1 MDPVAVD
8 RYVQAL
14 YNVAQKTSQEQL
26 IEDDLV
32 SLKLEIR
39 RSGLKN
45 FLENPRYPFPI
56 KLRTI
61 EKIGEM
67 FASSFTASFLRILL
81 IRHRIGLL
89 EQISDR
95 YIQLHREAKGI
106 AVCDLLFATQPSKE
120 FLELI
125 EKELKRIT
133 NMDAE
138 LQIRVDPAILG
149 GVRLKFKHYVLD
161 GTYRKRLES
170 MKDRLLEGQYT

>member
-1 MDPVAVD
+1 MDSVAVD

-14 YNVAQKTSQEQL
+14 YNVAQNVSQEQL
-26 IEDDLV
+26 IEEDLV
-32 SLKLEIR
+32 SLKSEMR

-56 KLRTI
+56 KLRTL

-67 FASSFTASFLRILL
+67 FSSNFTANFLRILL
-81 IRHRIGLL
+81 VRHRIGLL

-95 YIQLHREAKGI
+95 YIALHRESKGI
-106 AVCDLLFATQPSKE
+106 AVCDLLFARQPSKE
-120 FLELI
+120 FLELV

-133 NMDAE
+133 HRDIE
-138 LQIRVDPAILG
+138 LQVRIDPMVLG
-149 GVRLKFKHYVLD
+149 GVRLKFKNYVLD

-170 MKDRLLEGQYT
+170 MKERLLEGQYT